1 PQNPARSRREREA
14 ADPTKTSVRQVA
26 DTRDNPSVQRR
37 PADDARARRSESAP
51 RREPDPRR
59 REPQPERQAPP
70 RATPRPQVSTPAY
83 PPPAVRYRDR
93 YED

>member
-1 PQNPARSRREREA
+1 
-14 ADPTKTSVRQVA
+14 VRQVA

-37 PADDARARRSESAP
+37 AADDARTRRPEP
-51 RREPDPRR
+51 VPHREPDPRR
-59 REPQPERQAPP
+59 REAPPERQTPLP
-70 RATPRPQVSTPAY
+70 ATPRPRVSSPAY